1 MNTMQEVSKRT
12 ARSRSARI
20 IAALLFGLLALAA
33 QVGAESIKHEFFMQ
47 GQILSKDAKSIVV
60 CIGSRDG
67 AVVGDELSVIHHSA
81 VAGPAKSAPK
91 FKREVIGKAR
101 VVDVFDDHYATLEVI
116 EGKAGVHDMVE
127 LERK

>member
-12 ARSRSARI
+12 GRNRSAGRV
-20 IAALLFGLLALAA
+20 AALLFGLLVLAG

-47 GQILSKDAKSIVV
+47 GQILSKDAQKLVV
-60 CIGSRDG
+60 CIGNRDG
-67 AVVGDELSVIHHSA
+67 AMVGDELSVIHHSA

-91 FKREVIGKAR
+91 FKRKVIGKAR

-116 EGKAGVHDMVE
+116 EGEAGVHDMVE